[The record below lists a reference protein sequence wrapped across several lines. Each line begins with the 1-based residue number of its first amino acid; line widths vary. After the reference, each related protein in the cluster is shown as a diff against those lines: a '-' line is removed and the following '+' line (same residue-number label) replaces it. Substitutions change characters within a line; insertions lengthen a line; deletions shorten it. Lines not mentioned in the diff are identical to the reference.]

1 MSDSANMS
9 ARGMAAAA
17 ASEYWA
23 KLATTEQ
30 HATLICHQNKS
41 IHDEGKLIQ
50 IWHLNTH
57 VMVHGAI

>member
-1 MSDSANMS
+1 
-9 ARGMAAAA
+9 MAAAA